1 MKNKALYGLM
11 SALFISGGLYAQTLK
26 EIPLKK
32 PDIHSGKPLMTALM
46 ERSSHREF
54 DSRQLSEEHLSGLLW
69 AACGINRQ
77 ESGKRTAPS
86 SMNFQDVQLYVLMQ
100 SGIYLYNE
108 ANHKLSLVKEGDYR
122 AMAGK
127 QDFVAT
133 APVNLVLVSDYS
145 RMEKAEEKEKEFY
158 SAIDA
163 GFISQNIYLYCA
175 SANLNTAIIGLVNRE
190 KLQEIMNLPKHE
202 KVVYT
207 QAVGK
212 SLEK

>member
-175 SANLNTAIIGLVNRE
+175 SEGLNTVVRAYIDRE
-190 KLQEIMNLPKHE
+190 NLHQIMQLKPEQN
-202 KVVYT
+202 VIVSQT
-207 QAVGK
+207 VGYK
-212 SLEK
+212 P

>member
-26 EIPLKK
+26 EIPLIK

-86 SMNFQDVQLYVLMQ
+86 SMNFQDVQLYVLLQ

-108 ANHKLSLVKEGDYR
+108 ANHKLLLVKEGDYR

-127 QDFVAT
+127 QDFVAS

-175 SANLNTAIIGLVNRE
+175 SEGLNTVVRAYIDRE
-190 KLQEIMNLPKHE
+190 NLHQIMQLKPEQH
-202 KVVYT
+202 VIVSQT
-207 QAVGK
+207 VGYK
-212 SLEK
+212 P

>member
-122 AMAGK
+122 ANAGK

-175 SANLNTAIIGLVNRE
+175 SEGLNTVVRAYIDRE
-190 KLQEIMNLPKHE
+190 NLHQIMQLKPEQH
-202 KVVYT
+202 VIVSQT
-207 QAVGK
+207 VGYK
-212 SLEK
+212 P

>member
-175 SANLNTAIIGLVNRE
+175 SEGLNTVVRAYIDRE
-190 KLQEIMNLPKHE
+190 NLHQIMQLKPEQH
-202 KVVYT
+202 VIVSQT
-207 QAVGK
+207 VGYK
-212 SLEK
+212 P

>member
-108 ANHKLSLVKEGDYR
+108 ANHKLLLVKEGDYR

-175 SANLNTAIIGLVNRE
+175 SEGLNTVVRAYIDRE
-190 KLQEIMNLPKHE
+190 NLHQIMQLKPEQH
-202 KVVYT
+202 VIVSQT
-207 QAVGK
+207 VGYK
-212 SLEK
+212 P